1 MTRLF
6 VSPATLLT
14 TLVGLVIATFYV
26 RHMWAALRKA
36 VRTRHESEEGQV
48 DRYHHSLIGAVI
60 SVVLAAAFIGIY
72 GIGPAALYL
81 GPALALLSPI
91 AVAYCLR
98 QEWVEQ

>member
-1 MTRLF
+1 MSRLF

-14 TLVGLVIATFYV
+14 TLVGLVIAYFYI
-26 RHMWAALRKA
+26 RHMWGALRKA
-36 VRTRHESEEGQV
+36 VRTRHQSEEGQV
-48 DRYHHSLIGAVI
+48 DRYHGSLIGAVI
-60 SVVLAAAFIGIY
+60 SVVLAAVLIASY

-81 GPALALLSPI
+81 GPVLALLSPI